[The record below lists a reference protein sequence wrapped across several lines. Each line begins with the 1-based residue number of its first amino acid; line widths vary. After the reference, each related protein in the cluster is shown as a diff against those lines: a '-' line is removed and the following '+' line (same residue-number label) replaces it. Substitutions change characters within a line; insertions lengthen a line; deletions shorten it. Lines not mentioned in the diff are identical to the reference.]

1 METLISE
8 INMKKRLVIPA
19 VLAFSAL
26 CFSSCDNKLCYCYER
41 TSDGVLHETEVY
53 VSTDTPCNTMSRGN
67 RGCIERNERGTI
79 DPEDIAK

>member
-19 VLAFSAL
+19 ALAFSAL

-41 TSDGVLHETEVY
+41 TSDGVLHESKVY
-53 VSTDTPCNTMSRGN
+53 VDNDTPCNSLSRGD
-67 RGCIERNERGTI
+67 RGCIESSERGTI
-79 DPEDIAK
+79 NPDDIAK